1 MKELTPSKQVCVLYD
16 YESNEANQL
25 CVTAGENLTVLQETE
40 EWIEGQTEDGRIG
53 WIPTS
58 FVTFL

>member
-1 MKELTPSKQVCVLYD
+1 MCVLFD
-16 YESNEANQL
+16 YESTEENQL